1 MNFPD
6 YFADADSSFNESD
19 YVIFGIPYD
28 KTSSFRFGANLAP
41 EKIRLSS
48 WNFETFNIKNNIDFK
63 DIRVHDFGNILL
75 KKGDSNL
82 S

>member
-1 MNFPD
+1 MIFPD

-41 EKIRLSS
+41 EKIR
-48 WNFETFNIKNNIDFK
+48 
-63 DIRVHDFGNILL
+63 
-75 KKGDSNL
+75 
-82 S
+82 